1 MDFINKI
8 FGEERE
14 ATPEDSSRI
23 QLHDV
28 RIAACALFLEMANI
42 DNEFSGEERE
52 TILSMLRDEYNLSEE
67 YASELAKAAEKER
80 NESLDMWHFT
90 NLINKHFS
98 REEKIR
104 VVELLWKIVYVDG
117 KLDKHEDYLVHTFA
131 NMLNLA
137 HKELIEAKLRILYGQ
152 NE

>member
-1 MDFINKI
+1 MDFMNRI
-8 FGEERE
+8 FGEEGE
-14 ATPEDSSRI
+14 ATPEDSGRVP
-23 QLHDV
+23 LHDV

-42 DNEFSGEERE
+42 DDEFSGEERE
-52 TILSMLRDEYNLSEE
+52 TIVSILRDEYDLSEE
-67 YASELAKAAEKER
+67 YASELAEAAEKER
-80 NESLDMWHFT
+80 KKSLDMWHFT
-90 NLINKHFS
+90 RMINEHFS

-104 VVELLWKIVYVDG
+104 IVELLWKIVYVDG

-152 NE
+152 DE